1 MVAQNNMADIV
12 VFHGIDCEL
21 VRSYK
26 ARSVRISIYPNCN
39 VKVTAPFIV
48 PEFIIKKFVFAKKD
62 WITKKLEHFRKNPV
76 SKERLLLRSLGRKD
90 FLANKDKALSLA
102 RLNLEKFNQHYKLSY
117 KKITIR
123 NQKSRWGSCSHN
135 GNLSF
140 NYKIVFLQPELQDY
154 IIVHELCHIK
164 ELNHSKRFWDLVGEK
179 IPNYQELKDK
189 LKHI

>member
-1 MVAQNNMADIV
+1 MGDIV
-12 VFHGIDCEL
+12 TLNGIDFKIT
-21 VRSYK
+21 RSSK
-26 ARSVRISIYPNCN
+26 ARAIRISIYPDCK
-39 VKVTAPFIV
+39 VKVTAPSIV
-48 PEFIIKKFVFAKKD
+48 PEFIIKRFVSAKKG

-76 SKERLLLRSLGRKD
+76 SKERLLFRSLGRED
-90 FLANKDKALSLA
+90 YMANKDKALALA
-102 RLNLEKFNQHYKLSY
+102 RLGLERFNQHYKLSY

-135 GNLSF
+135 GNMSF

-164 ELNHSKRFWDLVGEK
+164 ELNHSKNFWNLVGEK
-179 IPNYQELKDK
+179 ISNYRELRMK